1 MKLINNDTDYAV
13 KALLHIARNG
23 VQRISVAELAREL
36 DIPYPFL
43 RKTFQT
49 LSGRGILISSK
60 GKGGGFELALPP
72 EKIYLTDLIDIFHG
86 PIELAECV
94 FRDRICPDIKTC
106 PLRKKILQLQKLFLA
121 ELHSITIASLLKERA
136 NWAGPGPARQQRAGR
151 KEPGTGRKPEES

>member
-1 MKLINNDTDYAV
+1 MKLINRDTDYAV

-49 LSGRGILISSK
+49 LSRRGILISSK

-72 EKIYLTDLIDIFHG
+72 EKIHLTDLIHIFHG

-94 FRDRICPDIKTC
+94 FKDKICPDIKTC
-106 PLRKKILQLQKLFLA
+106 PLRKKILKLQKFALS
-121 ELHSITIASLLKERA
+121 ELRSITIANLLKEGGYRRPSLTGESA
-136 NWAGPGPARQQRAGR
+136 KSRQTLR
-151 KEPGTGRKPEES
+151 S